1 MSEMAC
7 KELVE
12 VITAYLEGT
21 LPEVDRRRFDE
32 HLLECPFC
40 TEYVAQMRATIV
52 GLGRLEEPTIPA
64 DRRAELLA
72 AFRGLGDEPPTT

>member
-12 VITAYLEGT
+12 VITAYLEGN
-21 LPEVDRRRFDE
+21 LPEADCRRFDE

-40 TEYVAQMRATIV
+40 TEYVAQMRATIA
-52 GLGRLEEPTIPA
+52 GLGKLEEPTIPA
-64 DRRAELLA
+64 ERRAELLA
-72 AFRGLGDEPPTT
+72 AFRGLNDGPAAT